1 MMLKKESPLKIFNHQ
16 NLTNFNGITIQEL
29 QHTTKINLR
38 GSLNNNNFVSNIYK
52 VLNIT
57 LPSEANT
64 FVQLNSIRIIW
75 LGPNEWLI
83 TEENK
88 EINKKL
94 LEKLHMVVGT
104 SDASVTDISENRTV
118 VKLSG
123 EKIFI
128 LLAKFL
134 TLDFDKSFAKITSVA
149 QSLFVKVPVLLVR
162 AYNDKQVPT
171 FDIYIN
177 RSQANYIYRL
187 LVDGATNLDF

>member
-1 MMLKKESPLKIFNHQ
+1 MLQFLNCNTIKI
-16 NLTNFNGITIQEL
+16 
-29 QHTTKINLR
+29 
-38 GSLNNNNFVSNIYK
+38 
-52 VLNIT
+52 
-57 LPSEANT
+57 
-64 FVQLNSIRIIW
+64 
-75 LGPNEWLI
+75 
-83 TEENK
+83 
-88 EINKKL
+88 
-94 LEKLHMVVGT
+94 
-104 SDASVTDISENRTV
+104 
-118 VKLSG
+118 SG

-171 FDIYIN
+171 FDIYVN

>member
-1 MMLKKESPLKIFNHQ
+1 MMLKKESPLKIFNHH
-16 NLTNFNGITIQEL
+16 NLANFNGITIQEL
-29 QHTTKINLR
+29 QHTTKFNLR
-38 GSLNNNNFVSNIYK
+38 GSLNNNNFVSNIDK
-52 VLNIT
+52 VFNIP

-64 FVQLNSIRIIW
+64 FVQLDSIRIIW

-88 EINKKL
+88 EINKRL
-94 LEKLHMVVGT
+94 LEKLHKVVGT

-118 VKLSG
+118 VKISG

>member
-1 MMLKKESPLKIFNHQ
+1 MLKKESPLKIFNHH
-16 NLTNFNGITIQEL
+16 NLANFNGITIQEL
-29 QHTTKINLR
+29 QHTTKFNLR
-38 GSLNNNNFVSNIYK
+38 GSLNNNKFVSNIDK
-52 VLNIT
+52 VFNIA

-88 EINKKL
+88 EINKRL
-94 LEKLHMVVGT
+94 LEKLHKVVGS

-118 VKLSG
+118 VKISG

-134 TLDFDKSFAKITSVA
+134 TLDFDKSFAKIASVA

-171 FDIYIN
+171 FDIYVN

>member
-1 MMLKKESPLKIFNHQ
+1 MMLKKESPLKIFNHH
-16 NLTNFNGITIQEL
+16 NLANFNGITIQEL
-29 QHTTKINLR
+29 QHTTKFNLR
-38 GSLNNNNFVSNIYK
+38 GSLNNNKFVSNIDK
-52 VLNIT
+52 VFNIA

-88 EINKKL
+88 EINKRL
-94 LEKLHMVVGT
+94 LEKLHKVVGS

-118 VKLSG
+118 VKISG

-134 TLDFDKSFAKITSVA
+134 TLDFDKSFAKIASVA

-171 FDIYIN
+171 FDIYVN

>member
-1 MMLKKESPLKIFNHQ
+1 MMLKKESPLKAFNHH

-29 QHTTKINLR
+29 QYTTKINLR
-38 GSLNNNNFVSNIYK
+38 GSLNDKIFVSNVRK
-52 VLNIT
+52 VFITT

-64 FVQLNSIRIIW
+64 FVQLNNIRIIW
-75 LGPNEWLI
+75 LGPNEWLVA
-83 TEENK
+83 EENK
-88 EINKKL
+88 EVNKRL
-94 LEKLHMVVGT
+94 FEKLHKVFGS

-118 VKLSG
+118 VKISG

-134 TLDFDKSFAKITSVA
+134 TLNLNKSFAKLATVA
-149 QSLFVKVPVLLVR
+149 QTLFVKVPILLVR

-171 FDIYIN
+171 FEIYVN

>member
-1 MMLKKESPLKIFNHQ
+1 MLKKESPLKIFNHH
-16 NLTNFNGITIQEL
+16 NLANFNGITIQEL
-29 QHTTKINLR
+29 QHTTKFNLR
-38 GSLNNNNFVSNIYK
+38 GSLNNNNFVSNIDK
-52 VLNIT
+52 VFNIP

-64 FVQLNSIRIIW
+64 FVQLDSIRIIW

-88 EINKKL
+88 EINKRL
-94 LEKLHMVVGT
+94 LEKLHKVVGT

-118 VKLSG
+118 VKISG

-171 FDIYIN
+171 FDIYVN